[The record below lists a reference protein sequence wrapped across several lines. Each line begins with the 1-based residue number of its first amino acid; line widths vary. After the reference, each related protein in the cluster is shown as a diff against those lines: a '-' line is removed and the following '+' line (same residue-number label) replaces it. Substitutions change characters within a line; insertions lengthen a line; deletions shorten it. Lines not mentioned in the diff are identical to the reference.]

1 MSYIRIKKY
10 LKIKYEGLLS
20 TRILC
25 PLVGLFFFIST
36 GYVQGQTGLGKY
48 DGPYFFYENGITK
61 LIRVEN
67 GEIQIQKQPEE
78 TFSVTTEDSHHRFN
92 VSMHPIETPDWHYS
106 SSDTLLVLSDPHGD
120 FESFFSILK
129 AQKVIGN
136 NYEWVY
142 GKNNLVIIGDVFDR
156 GKDVLPIFWLIYK
169 LEYEADQAGGKVHFL
184 LGNHEE
190 MILRGNYKYAQDK
203 YKILAD
209 SLGKDYRDFWAA
221 NTELGKWL
229 QSKNTMEK
237 IGDHLFVHAGLS
249 RTMLDPAWTIPAVND
264 SVRNVLF
271 RTKGER
277 QTSISGT
284 FLFGS
289 EGPLWYRGMV
299 RQEEKYHP
307 LSEEEFSQILQNY
320 NATKIYVGHTIFPD
334 ITAFYKGR
342 VIAVNVNNE
351 SNRTKGTG
359 RGILIN
365 GDKTFVIYD
374 DIKKNKVLQ
383 Q

>member
-1 MSYIRIKKY
+1 M
-10 LKIKYEGLLS
+10 
-20 TRILC
+20 
-25 PLVGLFFFIST
+25 
-36 GYVQGQTGLGKY
+36 
-48 DGPYFFYENGITK
+48 
-61 LIRVEN
+61 
-67 GEIQIQKQPEE
+67 
-78 TFSVTTEDSHHRFN
+78 
-92 VSMHPIETPDWHYS
+92 
-106 SSDTLLVLSDPHGD
+106 
-120 FESFFSILK
+120 
-129 AQKVIGN
+129 
-136 NYEWVY
+136 
-142 GKNNLVIIGDVFDR
+142 
-156 GKDVLPIFWLIYK
+156 LPIFWLIYK

-229 QSKNTMEK
+229 QIKNTMEK

-271 RTKGER
+271 RTKEER
-277 QTSISGT
+277 QKSVAGT

-320 NATKIYVGHTIFPD
+320 NVTKIYVGHTIFPD